1 MGTGR
6 GLHCLHRAP
15 VCIIKLVKLYAN
27 HMRKILNNLK
37 SVPGKS
43 VLPKLQLSGVFHI
56 VKGKDGLSTY
66 ILKIS
71 YMYLWYGECKYI

>member
-56 VKGKDGLSTY
+56 A
-66 ILKIS
+66 
-71 YMYLWYGECKYI
+71 